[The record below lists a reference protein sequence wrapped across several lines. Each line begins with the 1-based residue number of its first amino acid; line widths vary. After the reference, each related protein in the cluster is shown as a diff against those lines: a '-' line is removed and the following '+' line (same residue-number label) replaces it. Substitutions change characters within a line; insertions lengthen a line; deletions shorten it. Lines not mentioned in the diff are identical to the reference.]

1 MQQAPG
7 WQQWRHHGDA
17 VARQHLKDKTMWL
30 GVFCGLLAGA
40 MWGMVFIAPKL
51 LSAFS
56 PWELAFGRYLAY
68 GLIALAVLLPGL
80 RQLFGKLVRAD
91 YIALARQAM
100 AGNIV
105 YYILLAYGVKLAGVG
120 PTSLIIGVLP
130 ISVTL
135 LGRQVHDTVP
145 LRKLLMPL
153 LLVAAGIACINID
166 LFSEPVSISHSNG
179 DKALGVLF
187 AIGALACWT
196 GYAIDNA
203 RHLQKNPHF
212 TSNQWSALYGV
223 ASGSIAVALAAAV
236 AMATTTMPALFNAD
250 IAGSAAAAVAATAP
264 LKNWAWFWGISA
276 MLALGASM
284 IGNNLWNMASR
295 LVPITLSGQLIVFE
309 TLFALLYGFIYDH
322 RWPRMLELAAIAL
335 LIWGIAWAVRA
346 HATPV
351 HAA

>member
-1 MQQAPG
+1 
-7 WQQWRHHGDA
+7 
-17 VARQHLKDKTMWL
+17 MWL

-51 LSAFS
+51 LPGFS

-68 GLIALAVLLPGL
+68 GLIALAVMAPRL
-80 RQLFGKLVRAD
+80 RQLFGKLVAAD

-100 AGNIV
+100 TGNIV

-135 LGRQVHDTVP
+135 LGRHLHRQEQLGQPRQPEQQQNGSDAIS
-145 LRKLLMPL
+145 LRKLLLPL

-166 LFSEPVSISHSNG
+166 LFSEPVAGAHSRG
-179 DKALGVLF
+179 EQALGVLF
-187 AIGALACWT
+187 AAGALACWT
-196 GYAIDNA
+196 WYAVDNA
-203 RHLQKNPHF
+203 RYLKQNPHF
-212 TSNQWSALYGV
+212 TSNQWSALYGL
-223 ASGSIAVALAAAV
+223 ASGLIAALI
-236 AMATTTMPALFNAD
+236 AM
-250 IAGSAAAAVAATAP
+250 AVAAGMAFGGGSGETMGAAMTTGAAMLP
-264 LKNWAWFWGISA
+264 DRNWAYFWGISA
-276 MLALGASM
+276 TLALGASM

-309 TLFALLYGFIYDH
+309 TLFALLYGFIYDN
-322 RWPRMLELAAIAL
+322 RMPRMLEIAAMIL
-335 LIWGIAWAVRA
+335 LIWGVAWAVRA
-346 HATPV
+346 HAEPA